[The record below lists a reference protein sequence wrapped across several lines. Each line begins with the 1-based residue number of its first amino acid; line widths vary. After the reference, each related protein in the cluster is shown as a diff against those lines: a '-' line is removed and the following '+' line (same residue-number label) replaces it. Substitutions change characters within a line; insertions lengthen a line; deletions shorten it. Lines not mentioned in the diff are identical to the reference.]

1 MTSACITWAKGQ
13 LDAYNEQLQ
22 RALSGV
28 EMGGDVYRQGLSRAR
43 ELASTMDEVGLDFGG
58 LVGNGMDA

>member
-1 MTSACITWAKGQ
+1 MMSACITWAKAQ

-28 EMGGDVYRQGLSRAR
+28 ELGSEVYNQGLTRAR
-43 ELASTMDEVGLDFGG
+43 ELASTMDEVGLDFSG
-58 LVGNGMDA
+58 LIGLGMDT